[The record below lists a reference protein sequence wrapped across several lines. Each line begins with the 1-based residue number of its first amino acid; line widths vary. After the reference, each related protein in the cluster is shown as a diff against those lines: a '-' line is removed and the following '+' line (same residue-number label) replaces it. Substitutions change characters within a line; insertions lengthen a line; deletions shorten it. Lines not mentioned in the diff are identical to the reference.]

1 MKLRSQKNNPKN
13 RINDKIDFTE
23 SDYPGLYQCAD
34 TASKESQK
42 FYYSILISY
51 LISLILI
58 SIIPILKLPL
68 NTNNLFLALLF
79 IISLSLMIWLVVKKP
94 EESWYNGR
102 AVAESVKTR
111 TWRWMM
117 KADPYNNESE
127 DLSNRLFI
135 QNMMEILKQNEKLG
149 ELLGKESALSEP
161 ISGKMKMI
169 RATGVQARLDCYI
182 ENRILNQSNWY
193 MKQTILNKN
202 KSKFWFIVLV
212 SVHFLAIVFLLYQI
226 MDSTKV
232 FPIELLTVCAGV
244 VISWVQTKRYRQ
256 LAAAYSLTVHEITLI
271 KFESSNINSEIEL
284 SEFVLNSE
292 NAFSREHTQWVARKN
307 N

>member
-1 MKLRSQKNNPKN
+1 MKLKSQKNNSKK
-13 RINDKIDFTE
+13 RTMEHIEFTE

-34 TASKESQK
+34 MASKESQK
-42 FYYSILISY
+42 FYYGILISY
-51 LISLILI
+51 LISLIII
-58 SIIPILKLPL
+58 SIIPLFNLSL
-68 NTNNLFLALLF
+68 NSKNLLLALLF
-79 IISLSLMIWLVVKKP
+79 IISLALMIWLVVKKP

-127 DLSNRLFI
+127 DSSNRLFI
-135 QNMMEILKQNEKLG
+135 NDLKEILKQNEKLG
-149 ELLGKESALSEP
+149 ELLGNESALSEP
-161 ISGKMKMI
+161 LSEKMRMI
-169 RATGVQARLDCYI
+169 RGSGVKERLDYYI
-182 ENRILNQSNWY
+182 KNRIFDQSNWY

-212 SVHFLAIVFLLYQI
+212 SIHFLAIVFLLYQL
-226 MDSTKV
+226 MDSTKI

-256 LAAAYSLTVHEITLI
+256 LAAAYSLTVHEIALI
-271 KFESSNINSEIEL
+271 KYESSNINREIEL